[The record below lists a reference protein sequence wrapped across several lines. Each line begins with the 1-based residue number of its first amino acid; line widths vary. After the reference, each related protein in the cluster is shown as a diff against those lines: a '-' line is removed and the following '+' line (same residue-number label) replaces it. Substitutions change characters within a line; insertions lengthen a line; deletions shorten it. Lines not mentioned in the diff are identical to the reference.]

1 MPRQAR
7 DKYEKNSSEALIPQG
22 NHTGIRRHI
31 MRRDGF
37 VGVEAG
43 YGGAHLPQ
51 TQWPQML
58 TIPLRVPNASKCAS
72 GDVELRANLLSGVGG
87 GAYFQ
92 LERANEPFTNFTF
105 AESVLLRGMCPLRTT
120 SLRLQRRADVVGDL
134 LRVLQGIGS
143 MVR

>member
-1 MPRQAR
+1 
-7 DKYEKNSSEALIPQG
+7 
-22 NHTGIRRHI
+22 
-31 MRRDGF
+31 
-37 VGVEAG
+37 
-43 YGGAHLPQ
+43 
-51 TQWPQML
+51 ML

-92 LERANEPFTNFTF
+92 LERVNEPFTNFTF
-105 AESVLLRGMCPLRTT
+105 AKSVLLRGT
-120 SLRLQRRADVVGDL
+120 SRAYSTLVPKVGLQRGADVVGDIT

>member
-1 MPRQAR
+1 
-7 DKYEKNSSEALIPQG
+7 
-22 NHTGIRRHI
+22 

-43 YGGAHLPQ
+43 YGGAHLPP

-92 LERANEPFTNFTF
+92 LERANEAFTNFTF
-105 AESVLLRGMCPLRTT
+105 AKSVLLRGT
-120 SLRLQRRADVVGDL
+120 SRAYSTLVPKVRLQRGADVVGEIT

-143 MVR
+143 TVR